1 MPDFDYHKGFVVNI
15 KIVPMQRVTGTTS
28 QQKIVHAQLLEAFE
42 FGRVRVEKGQTLCG
56 LPAPISI
63 QTSTTTLN
71 SISCKHCRKE
81 LDRWSRDAHLAKCK
95 GYALIRGG
103 KTTAVAARSNALA
116 ATLLG
121 VNPMFLLRNGVSG
134 FGLKAGNVSDDLDCI
149 RDGLATH
156 GLGVVIE
163 QRTGEDDWHV
173 VLAEADAD
181 RVLLP
186 IMRRLTNSGNTPVQE
201 ARKNRSIR
209 LSESEKK
216 QLAQLGGVAWIRE
229 RMSSPLTM
237 KTVDAREAS
246 TKVTVFRAT
255 DAEWERFQSF
265 GGANWLCYELYAT
278 KKP

>member
-1 MPDFDYHKGFVVNI
+1 MPNFDYNKGFVVEI
-15 KIVPMQRVTGTTS
+15 KVVPVHRVTGTDT
-28 QQKIVHAQLLEAFE
+28 QKKTIHAQLSENFV
-42 FGRVRVEKGQTLCG
+42 FGRLRLGKGQILCA
-56 LPAPISI
+56 LPE
-63 QTSTTTLN
+63 STATTHTTATIN
-71 SISCKHCRKE
+71 TVTCKTCRKE
-81 LDRWSRDAHLAKCK
+81 LDRWSRDAQMSKCK
-95 GYALIRGG
+95 GYALRRDGRVR
-103 KTTAVAARSNALA
+103 AVAARSNALA

-134 FGLKAGNVSDDLDCI
+134 FGLKAGNMSDDLDCI

-181 RVLLP
+181 RLLLP

-237 KTVDAREAS
+237 QTLDAREAS

-255 DAEWERFQSF
+255 DAEWERFQSI